1 MDNFN
6 QKLKRLNYTLPDELK
21 LTSLEFIHKVIKSN
35 TNNVIYYKLVCY
47 FNLWL
52 TKFLN
57 YIEVKKKTINNI
69 NIFNIIT
76 ECLLLTLSH
85 EKGTIKSILEI
96 SNDVISS
103 QVSKQL
109 VQITN
114 KHLFF
119 YYDINSMNY
128 KTYNNYLDYVKN
140 LKNYLQILFPKIN

>member
-1 MDNFN
+1 M
-6 QKLKRLNYTLPDELK
+6 
-21 LTSLEFIHKVIKSN
+21 
-35 TNNVIYYKLVCY
+35 
-47 FNLWL
+47 
-52 TKFLN
+52 
-57 YIEVKKKTINNI
+57 
-69 NIFNIIT
+69 
-76 ECLLLTLSH
+76 SH

-140 LKNYLQILFPKIN
+140 LRNYLQILFPKIKLEFIISEHFGNNINNSNNDLLFIYDNEKYILIIKYFLSKKKINLF